1 MTINCE
7 RQQRSSGSSPY
18 FTTGCPLSP
27 QNAVSSC
34 GFLSLAHPPCFSLP
48 QSRSWL
54 AFDSVHH
61 LPSTCASTR
70 WLLSPWKQ
78 LSHKSP
84 TSFSFSLLLKPALTW
99 CRISSLA
106 SYVLMFILLSFFFLI
121 HLFILFI
128 YFWPRWV
135 FVAARG
141 LSLAVVSGGSSSWRY
156 VGFSLQCLLFLQ
168 STGSR
173 HAGSEVVALRLSSCG
188 SWALERRLNSCGA
201 RA

>member
-106 SYVLMFILLSFFFLI
+106 SYVLMFILLSFFF
-121 HLFILFI
+121 FNTFI
-128 YFWPRWV
+128 YFI
-135 FVAARG
+135 
-141 LSLAVVSGGSSSWRY
+141 Y
-156 VGFSLQCLLFLQ
+156 LFL
-168 STGSR
+168 
-173 HAGSEVVALRLSSCG
+173 AALGLRCCARAFSSCG
-188 SWALERRLNSCGA
+188 EWGLLFVAVCGLLIA
-201 RA
+201 VSSLVAEHGL